1 MKVSLYTRTGCG
13 LCDKVHVALIRMLKD
28 IQFELEIV
36 DIEADP
42 AVYERYRD
50 RIPVVTVD
58 DQEVAAAPIDENQL
72 RAALKR

>member
-1 MKVSLYTRTGCG
+1 MRVTLYTRAGCG
-13 LCDKVHVALIRMLKD
+13 LCDEVHVALIRMLKD

-58 DQEVAAAPIDENQL
+58 DQEVAAAPIDEKQL